1 MKAFLIIFV
10 VLMWLATI
18 GLFTEICNGQYFWY
32 RVLAIWPFTIA
43 LVRII
48 AIILNYKKS
57 VKIDI

>member
-32 RVLAIWPFTIA
+32 RVLAIWPFTFA
-43 LVRII
+43 MTKII
-48 AIILNYKKS
+48 NIILKYKKP
-57 VKIDI
+57 VKIEL